1 MCVDLGLAFGL
12 LTNIKMN
19 LNTDSHDK
27 RPVYFNAES
36 LYLSSPCL
44 QHRLQ
49 TQCQTFIFCLL
60 SHALSCMLSH
70 ANHLSCHCC
79 LLELKIKE
87 FQPEDA

>member
-19 LNTDSHDK
+19 LNTESHDK

-44 QHRLQ
+44 QHQLQ
-49 TQCQTFIFCLL
+49 TQCRTFFFCL
-60 SHALSCMLSH
+60 SHALSCMLLH
-70 ANHLSCHCC
+70 ANRLPCHCS